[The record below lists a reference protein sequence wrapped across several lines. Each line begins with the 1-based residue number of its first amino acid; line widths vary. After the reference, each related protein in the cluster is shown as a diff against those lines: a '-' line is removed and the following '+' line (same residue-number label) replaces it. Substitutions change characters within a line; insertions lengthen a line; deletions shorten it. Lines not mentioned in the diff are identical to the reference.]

1 MSSIIDLAT
10 LIPPDEMDPVKPKQE
25 QHESRL
31 LHYLL
36 TNYNRQVRPL
46 LDHSGNI
53 TVSVGI
59 TLTQIFDMDEKNQ
72 VMTTNVWLD
81 QDWRDELLTWNPADF
96 GGLQRIR
103 IHCDLIWLPDIVLY
117 NK

>member
-1 MSSIIDLAT
+1 MVTKIVDLYVEKSWKHVMNSIIDLAT
-10 LIPPDEMDPVKPKQE
+10 LIPPDEMNPVKPKQE

-59 TLTQIFDMDEKNQ
+59 TLTQIFDMVSHYQ
-72 VMTTNVWLD
+72 WL
-81 QDWRDELLTWNPADF
+81 
-96 GGLQRIR
+96 
-103 IHCDLIWLPDIVLY
+103 
-117 NK
+117 

>member
-1 MSSIIDLAT
+1 
-10 LIPPDEMDPVKPKQE
+10 MDPVKPKQE

-59 TLTQIFDMDEKNQ
+59 TLTQIFDM
-72 VMTTNVWLD
+72 VSHF
-81 QDWRDELLTWNPADF
+81 R
-96 GGLQRIR
+96 
-103 IHCDLIWLPDIVLY
+103 
-117 NK
+117 